1 MNGLNPG
8 YLLNL
13 LYFSIFSR
21 CVFLR
26 TEIPKR
32 MPITQIFF
40 LIILGE
46 RVSHLD
52 KTDVYNAPKDQ
63 EEKEKRE
70 QGDDYVLSRLV

>member
-1 MNGLNPG
+1 MPM
-8 YLLNL
+8 
-13 LYFSIFSR
+13 LYKYDSFWPYF
-21 CVFLR
+21 
-26 TEIPKR
+26 
-32 MPITQIFF
+32 FF

-52 KTDVYNAPKDQ
+52 KTDVYNAPQDQ

>member
-1 MNGLNPG
+1 MTP
-8 YLLNL
+8 
-13 LYFSIFSR
+13 
-21 CVFLR
+21 
-26 TEIPKR
+26 
-32 MPITQIFF
+32 IFF

>member
-1 MNGLNPG
+1 MDV
-8 YLLNL
+8 
-13 LYFSIFSR
+13 IFGR
-21 CVFLR
+21 W
-26 TEIPKR
+26 
-32 MPITQIFF
+32 QIFF

>member
-1 MNGLNPG
+1 MIV
-8 YLLNL
+8 
-13 LYFSIFSR
+13 SD
-21 CVFLR
+21 
-26 TEIPKR
+26 TD
-32 MPITQIFF
+32 FF

-52 KTDVYNAPKDQ
+52 KTDVYNAPQDQ